1 MKNYA
6 LKILSAFCLLVAAQF
21 AQANPVINEVDGPEF
36 LYTMSAKSGTYADG
50 VLTLNDVPL
59 VVYFAD
65 RPARMSGQ
73 LSIQVFAQGW
83 DAGAQ
88 TLEKDPPNGTLSI
101 LGEDKDNNVV
111 LELSDP
117 NVMVKEGKI
126 SFKVRVLFGELPE
139 NFGHATLFIDAVPNV
154 GLSGQITD

>member
-1 MKNYA
+1 MKNYT
-6 LKILSAFCLLVAAQF
+6 LKILSVLFLLAAAQF

-50 VLTLNDVPL
+50 VVTLNDVPL

-83 DAGAQ
+83 DTGVQ
-88 TLEKDPPNGTLSI
+88 TLDKDPPNGTLSI

-111 LELSDP
+111 LELSDA

-139 NFGHATLFIDAVPNV
+139 NFGHATMFIDAVSNV

>member
-1 MKNYA
+1 MKNYT
-6 LKILSAFCLLVAAQF
+6 LKILSVLFLLSAAQF

-36 LYTMSAKSGTYADG
+36 LYTMSTKSGTYADG
-50 VLTLNDVPL
+50 ILTLNDVPV

-73 LSIQVFAQGW
+73 LSLQVFAQGW
-83 DAGAQ
+83 DTGAQ

-101 LGEDKDNNVV
+101 FAEDKDNNVV

-139 NFGHATLFIDAVPNV
+139 NFGHATLFIDAVPNL